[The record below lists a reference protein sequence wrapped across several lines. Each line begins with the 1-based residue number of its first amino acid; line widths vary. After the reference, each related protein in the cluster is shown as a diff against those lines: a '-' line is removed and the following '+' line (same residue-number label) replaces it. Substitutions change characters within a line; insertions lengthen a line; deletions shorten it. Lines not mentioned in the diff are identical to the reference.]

1 MKTHPKTLAI
11 IPARSGSKGIIN
23 KNITPFLGLP
33 LLAHSIIAAKNSQI
47 CDEILLATD
56 SAHYA
61 EIGKQ
66 YGANTPYLR
75 NHTNATDNA
84 PTINLILEAL
94 SFYEKENFEVLILLQ
109 PTSVLR
115 DANDIIHAY
124 KLFLDSNMQ
133 GLLSLSPAHSH
144 PLLLRSMQGSHTQKL
159 LDMPSSVRR
168 QDMPPFYE
176 VNGAIYINAIKDI
189 TPTTSLNDN
198 PIGYIMETN
207 KGIDI
212 DTPLDLA
219 IANLLALDPSL
230 Q

>member
-1 MKTHPKTLAI
+1 MKNRPKTLAI
-11 IPARSGSKGIIN
+11 IPARSGSKGIID

-33 LLAHSIIAAKNSQI
+33 LLAHSILAAKNSKI

-56 SAHYA
+56 STHYA
-61 EIGKQ
+61 EIGKK

-75 NHTNATDNA
+75 KKANATDNA
-84 PTINLILEAL
+84 PTINLILEAI
-94 SFYEKENFEVLILLQ
+94 SFYKQENFEVMILLQ
-109 PTSVLR
+109 PTSPLR
-115 DANDIIHAY
+115 DASDIINAY

-144 PLLLRSMQGSHTQKL
+144 PLLLRSMQDNTTQKL

-189 TPTTSLNDN
+189 SPATSLNDN
-198 PIGYIMETN
+198 PIGYIMDIH
-207 KGIDI
+207 KSIDI

-219 IANLLALDPSL
+219 IANLLASNHF
-230 Q
+230 